1 MIDCQTSVAVI
12 GITKERYY
20 SATIVIGDHAA
31 DVFKIPF
38 ANGEY
43 AVSDDVIADNRSRQC
58 CA

>member
-1 MIDCQTSVAVI
+1 MIDCQTSAVAI
-12 GITKERYY
+12 GITRERYY
-20 SATIVIGDHAA
+20 GATIAIDDHAA

-43 AVSDDVIADNRSRQC
+43 AVSDDVIADNRSKQR